1 MNQAPI
7 ATGQPV
13 DPERVAHARD
23 RLVSRD
29 DAGRLSSILSLL
41 ADPTRTRVIYALDL
55 AEELCVGDIALT
67 LDLGEDAVGYALRI
81 LRTAGMVTRRKEGRT
96 VYYRLADGF
105 PEPLRMH
112 CLRRLVEIS
121 DGSAGVDDDD

>member
-1 MNQAPI
+1 MSHASI
-7 ATGQPV
+7 AEGHPV
-13 DPERVAHARD
+13 DPERVTHARE
-23 RLVSRD
+23 RLLSRD
-29 DAGRLSSILSLL
+29 DAARLSSILSLL

-105 PEPLRMH
+105 PEPLRAH
-112 CLRRLVEIS
+112 CLRRLIEIS
-121 DGSAGVDDDD
+121 DGTDAADDDD